1 MNTEHVQHYQMCMSV
16 YKCVCVC
23 SESLAV
29 IEHFIFNEHLIKT
42 QMLTKKQLTVSF
54 CYLELKLFSQQ

>member
-42 QMLTKKQLTVSF
+42 QMLTKKTINR
-54 CYLELKLFSQQ
+54 